1 MEPVVKKSPPSSGK
15 NKHIRLDIRGMSCA
29 SCVSGVE
36 SGLKYLDGINDVSV
50 NLATE
55 QADIEYDADKLS
67 VDDLIAAVDDTG
79 FEAAL
84 PESPENTPASQEY
97 RLSIEG
103 MTCASC
109 VAGVEK
115 AIRRVG
121 GTDEVSVNLATEEA
135 RFTLPDGEASV
146 EDIIRAIDDAGYEA
160 VQTGAAD
167 RQPAE
172 ELASSAKERVS
183 SSFKRR
189 FFIALPMAAVVSV
202 MDMGPMLIPA
212 WGEALSGVLFEWH
225 LAQLLLTGFIM
236 FYAGRSFFTGAWK
249 ALKRKTADMNS
260 LVAVGTGAAFVFSA
274 YATFF
279 GREGGLV
286 GPMEVYFDTAAVI
299 IALILLGK
307 WMEERA
313 RHRSRD
319 ALSGLVSL
327 KPQQAHR
334 LSADGGIQTISLGQ
348 VQRGDELLVKAFEQV
363 PVDGEITSG
372 ASALDESMMTGE
384 SVPVEKSRHDMVTGG
399 TRNTDRSFRMK
410 ATAVGEETA
419 LARLIETVRR
429 AQGSKPPIQRLVDKV
444 AAIFVPIV
452 MVVAVLTLAGWLYAD
467 PANPAKAIV
476 NMVAVL
482 IIACPCALG
491 LATPTGIMVGSGRAA
506 EKGILIKDAVT
517 LEEARKADVI
527 LLDKTGTLT
536 KGEMAV
542 SALRSGDGLT
552 DEALLRIAASLEQES
567 DHPLAKAVVA
577 RAAQDNITLN
587 TAEQVT
593 TRAGSGIAGRLDGKH
608 IRIGAFDDALAP
620 QALGEFSRE
629 EQQRGST
636 VIAVYE
642 AKTAASPA
650 ADEQMLGCMAISDQL
665 REDAPAFIEALKK
678 LHILPV
684 MVTGDQ
690 ETPAR
695 FIAGEL
701 GIEELQYQVKPDEKA
716 ALVEKY
722 QAQGKRVAMVG
733 DGINDAAALVQADLG
748 IALSGGTDLAVS
760 SSDVTIMNDKLSS
773 VVEAITLSRSVL
785 HIIRQNLFWAFVYNT
800 VGIPL
805 AAFGVLSPMFAAAA
819 MALSS
824 VSVVSNSL
832 RIKRL

>member
-1 MEPVVKKSPPSSGK
+1 MESVTSAPGTKAKTPSR
-15 NKHIRLDIRGMSCA
+15 IRLDVHGMSCA
-29 SCVSGVE
+29 SCVAGVE
-36 SGLKYLDGINDVSV
+36 NGLKRLDGIESVSV

-55 QADIEYDADKLS
+55 QADIEYDEQQLS
-67 VDDLIAAVDDTG
+67 VDDLIEAVDDSG
-79 FEAAL
+79 YEASL
-84 PESPENTPASQEY
+84 PEEAQKPAAPKEY
-97 RLSIEG
+97 RLQIGG
-103 MTCASC
+103 MSCASC
-109 VAGVEK
+109 VAGVEN
-115 AIRRVG
+115 AIKRVD
-121 GTDEVSVNLATEEA
+121 GTDDVSVNLATEEA
-135 RFTLPDGEASV
+135 RFTAPD
-146 EDIIRAIDDAGYEA
+146 EDVDVQEVITAIDDAGYEA
-160 VQTGAAD
+160 QL
-167 RQPAE
+167 AE
-172 ELASSAKERVS
+172 APEQEAETEEKPKQATSPG
-183 SSFKRR
+183 FKKR
-189 FFIALPMAAVVSV
+189 FFTALPMAFVVSM
-202 MDMGPMLIPA
+202 MDMGPMFISA
-212 WGEALSGVLFEWH
+212 WSEAISGIRFEWH
-225 LAQLLLTGFIM
+225 LTQLLLTAFIM
-236 FYAGRSFFTGAWK
+236 FYVGRSFFTGAWK
-249 ALKRKTADMNS
+249 ALKRKTADMNT
-260 LVAVGTGAAFVFSA
+260 LVAVGTGAAFFFSS
-274 YATFF
+274 YAVFF
-279 GREGGLV
+279 GREGGPV
-286 GPMEVYFDTAAVI
+286 GPNEIYFDTAAVI

-319 ALSGLVSL
+319 ALSGLVRL

-334 LSADGGIQTISLGQ
+334 VESDGSIRTISLSD

-363 PVDGEITSG
+363 PVDGDITSG

-384 SVPVEKSRHDMVTGG
+384 SVPVEKTQHDSVTGG

-444 AAIFVPIV
+444 AAVFVPVVI
-452 MVVAVLTLAGWLYAD
+452 VVALITLGAWLYAD
-467 PANPAKAIV
+467 PGNPAKAIV

-542 SALRSGDGLT
+542 SAVQSGENIS
-552 DEALLRIAASLEQES
+552 DEELLRMAASLEQES

-577 RAAQDNITLN
+577 RAGQDNITLK
-587 TAEQVT
+587 TAEEVT
-593 TRAGSGIAGRLDGKH
+593 TQAGSGISGKLDGRSL
-608 IRIGAFDDALAP
+608 RIGAFDATLATEVL
-620 QALGEFSRE
+620 QGFSRE
-629 EQQRGST
+629 QQQRGST
-636 VIAVYE
+636 VIAVYVQDDG
-642 AKTAASPA
+642 AKAEES
-650 ADEQMLGCMAISDQL
+650 MLGCIAISDQL
-665 REDAPAFIEALKK
+665 RDDAREFIAALKR
-678 LHILPV
+678 LDILPV

-701 GIEELQYQVKPDEKA
+701 GIDELQFQVKPDEKA
-716 ALVEKY
+716 TLVEYY
-722 QAQGKRVAMVG
+722 QKQGKRVAMVG

-773 VVEAITLSRSVL
+773 VLESITLSRSVL
-785 HIIRQNLFWAFVYNT
+785 RIIRQNLFWAFVYNT

-805 AAFGVLSPMFAAAA
+805 AAFGILSPMFAAAA